1 MSAHPPTPNELS
13 LDSNVASAI
22 HTYRE
27 LWYVRRA
34 TDPVNERI
42 SYEVKTNALLEW
54 RATIQQRAVDCVGGR
69 TSEQISTAYIQ
80 VKALQ
85 ERRRL
90 DADQSLH
97 DPIVAVL
104 NAFSIVLDER
114 RHPVPTGP
122 VRSLGRSSRAP
133 SSSLG
138 LRQQRLYFQ
147 RRY

>member
-54 RATIQQRAVDCVGGR
+54 IF
-69 TSEQISTAYIQ
+69 
-80 VKALQ
+80 K
-85 ERRRL
+85 
-90 DADQSLH
+90 
-97 DPIVAVL
+97 
-104 NAFSIVLDER
+104 SIVLDER

-138 LRQQRLYFQ
+138 LRQQWLYFQ